1 MVPPNW
7 NPIFADPTVSYVQLK
22 TNSLRG
28 SDDTI
33 SVSYYHRV
41 KEEVTDSEFVHGRQ
55 GGFDIMFSST
65 IMYYHQYGRCW
76 GGNFTPFPRSLPQ
89 RQDKEWLIEMNGKN
103 TEVYCNGEKVLHDTE
118 SEMCY
123 VNDEMKFLYEIDEIK
138 IHAVPDT
145 ILFTYYVG
153 KLLI

>member
-1 MVPPNW
+1 ME
-7 NPIFADPTVSYVQLK
+7 I
-22 TNSLRG
+22 R
-28 SDDTI
+28 
-33 SVSYYHRV
+33 
-41 KEEVTDSEFVHGRQ
+41 
-55 GGFDIMFSST
+55 
-65 IMYYHQYGRCW
+65 
-76 GGNFTPFPRSLPQ
+76 
-89 RQDKEWLIEMNGKN
+89 GKN
-103 TEVYCNGEKVLHDTE
+103 TNVYCNGEKVLHDTE